1 MPPGLPAYSP
11 RSFSSTG
18 SLSSLVHH
26 QVGLPSLSQLEQQ
39 VDSWNHPAHTP
50 WQTKSWGRVQEY
62 RAVVTNLDFFC
73 SKWARHGWNSFQ
85 PQNVSLI
92 LSYWNVAA
100 GDIATS
106 ASSVD
111 WLPHKASP
119 ASIANQLLFTD
130 VDDEL
135 LAMGLMTF
143 NTDWKAIQ
151 HRYLPTKS
159 MHQIFG
165 RQKNCRSVTT
175 PKNSMKVC

>member
-1 MPPGLPAYSP
+1 
-11 RSFSSTG
+11 
-18 SLSSLVHH
+18 
-26 QVGLPSLSQLEQQ
+26 
-39 VDSWNHPAHTP
+39 
-50 WQTKSWGRVQEY
+50 
-62 RAVVTNLDFFC
+62 
-73 SKWARHGWNSFQ
+73 
-85 PQNVSLI
+85 
-92 LSYWNVAA
+92 
-100 GDIATS
+100 
-106 ASSVD
+106 VD

-175 PKNSMKVC
+175 PKNSMKAMRRMKSSPLIAEEKSCIQEGTTLCGIFPEIQQAWSTVPETLFVWPFDE